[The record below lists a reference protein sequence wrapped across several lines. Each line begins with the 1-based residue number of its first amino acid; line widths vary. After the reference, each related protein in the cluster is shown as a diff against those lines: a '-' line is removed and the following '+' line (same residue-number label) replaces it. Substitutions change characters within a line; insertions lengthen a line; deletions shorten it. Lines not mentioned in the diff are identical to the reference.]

1 MKKITNHALRA
12 AFTSFNA
19 HIRGLGLKPYTFM
32 DFDGGGKK
40 KYRLETA
47 DGEKFIK
54 DDLYRGEIY
63 SALRAVNILVVKLI
77 KAGKIKS
84 KQKIM
89 DEVI

>member
-1 MKKITNHALRA
+1 MKKITNFKLMA
-12 AFTSFNA
+12 AFTAFNA
-19 HIRGLGLKPYTFM
+19 HITGLGLKSYSFM

-47 DGEKFIK
+47 DGERFIS

-63 SALRAVNILVVKLI
+63 AALRSVNILIAKLI

-84 KQKIM
+84 KQKII